1 MPEWSIGAVSKT
13 VERFAF
19 QGFESLSLRNR
30 IGIAKWLSQ
39 SYTDFYFARLP
50 NNPPF
55 SWSIWIESVLF
66 SFFFG
71 IHVLLH
77 GKDLE
82 HFENTTKILQK
93 TQPFSTFFPKT
104 ADFFSK
110 QHGPW
115 THFVHFHHMLL
126 NPKTVLFHFNFCSR
140 FHGII
145 RSDMAFLYFCGNYW
159 GISKCSKLI
168 LLLLSCKLSAVS
180 YQLGSTIADCWWL
193 TADGKNLLP
202 FM

>member
-1 MPEWSIGAVSKT
+1 MKHLDWIRLVFIFLWHICIIAWQ
-13 VERFAF
+13 RFRTF
-19 QGFESLSLRNR
+19 WKHNE
-30 IGIAKWLSQ
+30 
-39 SYTDFYFARLP
+39 DF
-50 NNPPF
+50 
-55 SWSIWIESVLF
+55 
-66 SFFFG
+66 
-71 IHVLLH
+71 
-77 GKDLE
+77 
-82 HFENTTKILQK
+82 TKNSAI
-93 TQPFSTFFPKT
+93 FNFFPKT

-126 NPKTVLFHFNFCSR
+126 TPKTVLFHFNFCSR

-145 RSDMAFLYFCGNYW
+145 RSDMAFLYFCSNYW

-193 TADGKNLLP
+193 TADGKILLP
-202 FM
+202 FI